1 MSTGTS
7 PLRPGH
13 AALLFGVMI
22 FWGLNFVAAKFGFR
36 DFEPMFLLSI
46 RFLLIGLVL
55 IPFVEMPRGKMV
67 HVLGLSFTLG
77 SLHFGLMFTGIAGVD
92 AAVGAIAIQLQVPF
106 ASILAALLFKDY
118 LGWRRMLAMMGA
130 FAGIVLIAGEPRME
144 SSLFHLGLIVVASL
158 VFATSNIQV
167 KAMGDAPPLGV
178 LGWSS
183 LFAAP
188 QLFVLSLIFEEN
200 HWHDFQ
206 NAGLY
211 GWGAVAYMTVC
222 VGLIGYGIW
231 YSLIR
236 RYAVNQ
242 IMPFTLLVPVYGVV
256 GGVWIL
262 GEQMTWQMIL
272 GAVLTVAGV
281 AVIVLRRPAT
291 GEAPLK
297 S

>member
-1 MSTGTS
+1 MRLS
-7 PLRPGH
+7 H
-13 AALLFGVMI
+13 AALLFGVMVL
-22 FWGLNFVAAKFGFR
+22 WGLNFVAAKFGFR
-36 DFEPMFLLSI
+36 DFEPIFLLSL
-46 RFLLIGLVL
+46 RFLIMGLVL
-55 IPFVEMPRGKMV
+55 VPFVQMPRAKMG
-67 HVLGLSFTLG
+67 HVIGLSFTMG
-77 SLHFGLMFTGIAGVD
+77 SLHFGLMFTGVAGVD
-92 AAVGAIAIQLQVPF
+92 AAVAAIAIQLQVPF
-106 ASILAALLFKDY
+106 ASILAAILFKDY
-118 LGWRRMLAMMGA
+118 LGWRRMLGMVGA

-144 SSLFHLGLIVVASL
+144 SSLFHLGLVVTASL
-158 VFATSNIQV
+158 IFATSNIQV

-188 QLFVLSLIFEEN
+188 QLLAISLIFEDN
-200 HWHDFQ
+200 HWRDFQ
-206 NAGLY
+206 AAGTY

-231 YSLIR
+231 YSFLR
-236 RYAVNQ
+236 RYTVNQ
-242 IMPFTLLVPVYGVV
+242 VMPFTLVVPVFGVL

-272 GAVLTVAGV
+272 GSVLTVAGV

-291 GEAPLK
+291 AEAPLK

>member
-1 MSTGTS
+1 MRLS
-7 PLRPGH
+7 H
-13 AALLFGVMI
+13 AAILFGVMVL
-22 FWGLNFVAAKFGFR
+22 WGLNFVAAKFGFR
-36 DFEPMFLLSI
+36 DFEPMFMLSF
-46 RFLLIGLVL
+46 RFLAMGLVL
-55 IPFVEMPRGKMV
+55 IPFVRIPRGKMG

-77 SLHFGLMFTGIAGVD
+77 SLHFGLMFTGVAGVD
-92 AAVGAIAIQLQVPF
+92 AAVAAIAIQLQVPF
-106 ASILAALLFKDY
+106 ASILAAIFFRDY
-118 LGWRRMLAMMGA
+118 LGWRRMLGMVGA
-130 FAGIVLIAGEPRME
+130 FVGIVLIAGEPRME
-144 SSLFHLGLIVVASL
+144 SGLFHLGLVVVASL

-188 QLFVLSLIFEEN
+188 QLFLLSLIFEDN
-200 HWHDFQ
+200 QWRDFQ
-206 NAGLY
+206 AAGVY

-231 YSLIR
+231 YSLIP
-236 RYAVNQ
+236 RYAMNQ
-242 IMPFTLLVPVYGVV
+242 IMPFTLLVPVFGVM

-262 GEQMTWQMIL
+262 GEQMSWQMIL

-281 AVIVLRRPAT
+281 TVIILRRPGTAD
-291 GEAPLK
+291 APLK